1 MQTCWRKTNTSESRK
16 PAKPGTQTLEQI
28 LRLFRCRVLQVSLEG
43 SHLPLTKKQLGA
55 VCLNP
60 SWTKKAPSIDGSQY
74 WNCFVLGQ
82 LRYFLGYCGHW
93 VAWCERECVKVGEE
107 NITLTQEH
115 LHPFLLLLWIPWVL
129 SEFNRHFK
137 D

>member
-1 MQTCWRKTNTSESRK
+1 M
-16 PAKPGTQTLEQI
+16 
-28 LRLFRCRVLQVSLEG
+28 RVLT
-43 SHLPLTKKQLGA
+43 LPPKKKLGA

-93 VAWCERECVKVGEE
+93 VAWCERGRVKVGEE
-107 NITLTQEH
+107 NVTLTQEH

-129 SEFNRHFK
+129 TEFNRHFK